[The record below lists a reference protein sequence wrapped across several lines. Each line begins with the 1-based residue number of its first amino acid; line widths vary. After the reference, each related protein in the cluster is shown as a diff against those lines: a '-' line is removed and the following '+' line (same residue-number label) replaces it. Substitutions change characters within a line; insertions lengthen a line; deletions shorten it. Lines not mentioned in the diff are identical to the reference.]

1 MHKAAICS
9 KISLPAH
16 DEPGEACRK
25 IERVAESLTV
35 GAAGQQRAVRRHSFV
50 KRRALVPDGF
60 VRRAVVDG
68 NQADV
73 VI

>member
-1 MHKAAICS
+1 MHKAAICP

-35 GAAGQQRAVRRHSFV
+35 GAAGQQRAVIRSSSAVRSFWTGSF
-50 KRRALVPDGF
+50 AEPS
-60 VRRAVVDG
+60 
-68 NQADV
+68 
-73 VI
+73 